1 MLAEKLRSELEELKS
16 SNGSVTEEMEALS
29 SRLKM
34 ALGENAEISQKEAQ
48 LQGIVKEVGV
58 LHCVHN
64 FSSAN
69 LTDSALF
76 KHTSCSRIKHYTSV
90 RSRSQ

>member
-1 MLAEKLRSELEELKS
+1 MQSELEEVKS

-34 ALGENAEISQKEAQ
+34 AVEEKAEISQKEAQ

-58 LHCVHN
+58 MHCAH
-64 FSSAN
+64 FEIFLPHFRQSAYFIGPSN
-69 LTDSALF
+69 EMN
-76 KHTSCSRIKHYTSV
+76 
-90 RSRSQ
+90 